1 MKLMATNR
9 GAEFMIR
16 TLLATLLLGLSISA
30 VQAEERVLDRIVA
43 LVDDEVVLASALEAE
58 IDSVS
63 RELAQRNVRMPPR
76 QELRRQVLERL
87 IMQTLQFNV
96 AERRGIRVD
105 SATLDAAVRRVAER
119 NNITLPALRDALADE
134 GMNMAQFRDQLRR
147 EITLT
152 RLREQEMNR
161 RIDVTEQEIE
171 QFIERNRDQTRSY
184 DLAQILIGIPE
195 AASAEAIDEAR
206 QRARDVQARL
216 ESGESFARVAAAT
229 SDARNALEGGDLGW
243 RTRAQLPSAAAEA
256 ITALSPGE
264 TTDIL
269 RTPAGFQIFAL
280 NAVRDADERL
290 IEQARLRHILIQTN
304 QVVSDEDA
312 RLRLEA
318 LRNRITQGMAFGELA
333 RANSDDPTSA
343 TQGGELGWVNPANL
357 PPNFREQVQSLEVEQ
372 LSRPFRTRSGWH
384 LVEVLERRQRDAG
397 EQMAREA
404 AAEAIRQR
412 KSEEETEL
420 WLRELREEAYVEIRL
435 AGS

>member
-1 MKLMATNR
+1 MM
-9 GAEFMIR
+9 R
-16 TLLATLLLGLSISA
+16 TWLATLLLSVTVTVA
-30 VQAEERVLDRIVA
+30 QAQETVLDRIVA
-43 LVDDEVVLASALEAE
+43 LVDDEVVLASELAAE

-63 RELAQRNVRMPPR
+63 RELTQRNVRMPPR
-76 QELRRQVLERL
+76 DELRRQVLERL

-119 NNITLPALRDALADE
+119 NGITLPELRDALESE
-134 GMNMAQFRDQLRR
+134 GLTMARFRDQMRR
-147 EITLT
+147 EITLS

-161 RIDVTEQEIE
+161 RIDVTDQEIE

-184 DLAQILIGIPE
+184 HLAQILIAIPE
-195 AASAEAIDEAR
+195 AASAQAIDSAR
-206 QRARDVQARL
+206 QRAQQVQSRL
-216 ESGESFARVAAAT
+216 ASGESFARVAAAA
-229 SDARNALEGGDLGW
+229 SDARNALEGGDIGW
-243 RTRAQLPSAAAEA
+243 RTRAQLPSAAAQA
-256 ITALSPGE
+256 ITALEPGE

-269 RTPAGFQIFAL
+269 RTPAGFQLFYL
-280 NAVRDADERL
+280 NEIRDIDER
-290 IEQARLRHILIQTN
+290 IIQQAKLRHILIETN

-318 LRNRITQGMAFGELA
+318 LRNRISQGISFAELA
-333 RANSDDPTSA
+333 RSNSDDPTTAS
-343 TQGGELGWVNPANL
+343 QGGDLGWINPANL
-357 PPNFREQVQSLEVEQ
+357 PPNFRERVEALDVGE
-372 LSRPFRTRSGWH
+372 LSQPFRARSGWH
-384 LVEVLERRQRDAG
+384 LVELLERRERDAG
-397 EQMAREA
+397 EQIAREE

>member
-16 TLLATLLLGLSISA
+16 TLLATLLLGLSVSA
-30 VQAEERVLDRIVA
+30 AQAEERVLDGIVA

-161 RIDVTEQEIE
+161 RIDVTDQEIE

-206 QRARDVQARL
+206 ERARDVQARL

-280 NAVRDADERL
+280 NAVRDSDERL

-372 LSRPFRTRSGWH
+372 LSQPFRTRSGWH

>member
-1 MKLMATNR
+1 MM
-9 GAEFMIR
+9 R
-16 TLLATLLLGLSISA
+16 TWLATLLLSVTVTVA
-30 VQAEERVLDRIVA
+30 QAQETVLDRIVA
-43 LVDDEVVLASALEAE
+43 LVDDEVVLASELAAE

-63 RELAQRNVRMPPR
+63 RELSQRNVRMPPR
-76 QELRRQVLERL
+76 DELRRQVLERL

-119 NNITLPALRDALADE
+119 NGITLPELRDALESE
-134 GMNMAQFRDQLRR
+134 GLTMARFRDQMRR
-147 EITLT
+147 EITLS

-161 RIDVTEQEIE
+161 RIDVTDQEIE

-184 DLAQILIGIPE
+184 HLAQILIAIPE
-195 AASAEAIDEAR
+195 AASAQAIDSAR
-206 QRARDVQARL
+206 QRAQQVQSRL
-216 ESGESFARVAAAT
+216 ASGESFARVAAAA
-229 SDARNALEGGDLGW
+229 SDARNALEGGDIGW
-243 RTRAQLPSAAAEA
+243 RTRAQLPSAAAQA
-256 ITALSPGE
+256 ITALEPGE

-269 RTPAGFQIFAL
+269 RTPAGFQLFYL
-280 NAVRDADERL
+280 NEIRDIDER
-290 IEQARLRHILIQTN
+290 IIQQAKLRHILIETN

-318 LRNRITQGMAFGELA
+318 LRNRISQGMSFAELA
-333 RANSDDPTSA
+333 RSNSDDPTTAS
-343 TQGGELGWVNPANL
+343 QGGDLGWINPANL
-357 PPNFREQVQSLEVEQ
+357 PPNFRERVEALDVGE
-372 LSRPFRTRSGWH
+372 LSQPFRARSGWH
-384 LVEVLERRQRDAG
+384 LVELLERRERDAG
-397 EQMAREA
+397 EQIAREE

>member
-1 MKLMATNR
+1 MM
-9 GAEFMIR
+9 R
-16 TLLATLLLGLSISA
+16 TWLATLLLSVTVTVA
-30 VQAEERVLDRIVA
+30 QAQETVLDRIVA
-43 LVDDEVVLASALEAE
+43 LVDDEVVLASELAAE

-63 RELAQRNVRMPPR
+63 RELSQRNVRMPPR
-76 QELRRQVLERL
+76 DELRRQVLERL

-119 NNITLPALRDALADE
+119 NGITLPELRDALESE
-134 GMNMAQFRDQLRR
+134 GLTMARFRDQMRR
-147 EITLT
+147 EITLS

-161 RIDVTEQEIE
+161 RIDVTDQEIE

-184 DLAQILIGIPE
+184 NLAQILIAIPE
-195 AASAEAIDEAR
+195 AASAQAIDSAR
-206 QRARDVQARL
+206 QRAQQVQSRL
-216 ESGESFARVAAAT
+216 ASGESFARVAAAA
-229 SDARNALEGGDLGW
+229 SDARNALEGGDIGW
-243 RTRAQLPSAAAEA
+243 RTRAQLPSAAAQA
-256 ITALSPGE
+256 ITALAPGQ

-269 RTPAGFQIFAL
+269 RTPAGFQLFYL
-280 NAVRDADERL
+280 NEIRDIDER
-290 IEQARLRHILIQTN
+290 IIQQAKLRHILIETN

-318 LRNRITQGMAFGELA
+318 LRNRISQGILFAELA
-333 RANSDDPTSA
+333 RSNSDDPTTAS
-343 TQGGELGWVNPANL
+343 QGGDLGWINPANL
-357 PPNFREQVQSLEVEQ
+357 PPNFRERVEALDVGE
-372 LSRPFRTRSGWH
+372 LSQPFRARSGWH
-384 LVEVLERRQRDAG
+384 LVELLERRERDAG
-397 EQMAREA
+397 EQIAREE

>member
-1 MKLMATNR
+1 
-9 GAEFMIR
+9 MIR
-16 TLLATLLLGLSISA
+16 TLLATLLLGLSVSA
-30 VQAEERVLDRIVA
+30 AQAEERVLDGIVA

-161 RIDVTEQEIE
+161 RIDVTDQEIE

-206 QRARDVQARL
+206 ERARDVQARL

-256 ITALSPGE
+256 ITELSPGE

-280 NAVRDADERL
+280 NAVRDSDERL

-372 LSRPFRTRSGWH
+372 LSQPFRTRSGWH

>member
-1 MKLMATNR
+1 
-9 GAEFMIR
+9 MIR
-16 TLLATLLLGLSISA
+16 TLLATLLLGLSVSA
-30 VQAEERVLDRIVA
+30 AQAEERVLDGIVA

-161 RIDVTEQEIE
+161 RIDVTDQEIE

-206 QRARDVQARL
+206 ERARDVQARL

-256 ITALSPGE
+256 ITALSPGK
-264 TTDIL
+264 TTEIL

-280 NAVRDADERL
+280 NAVRDSDERL

-372 LSRPFRTRSGWH
+372 LSQPFRTRSGWH
-384 LVEVLERRQRDAG
+384 LVEVLDRRQRDAG

>member
-16 TLLATLLLGLSISA
+16 TLLATLLLGLSVSA
-30 VQAEERVLDRIVA
+30 AQAEERVLDGIVA

-161 RIDVTEQEIE
+161 RIDVTDQEIE

-195 AASAEAIDEAR
+195 AASDEAIDEAR
-206 QRARDVQARL
+206 ERARDVQARL

-280 NAVRDADERL
+280 NAVRDSDERL

-372 LSRPFRTRSGWH
+372 LSPPFRTRSGWH